1 MNHPENNSDH
11 VPAPQP
17 AAAKVSAGQGT
28 ADEEP
33 SSATSSD
40 SPTPKAD
47 GDRRSWPRRKRA
59 LQVVLQDTGGEEDPF
74 PAWVMDRSLGG
85 LGLSVDQPLE
95 EGTMLRVRRLN
106 APADVPWVEI
116 QVKSVRI
123 KESTWEIGCQFTRSL
138 TFDVLMQFG

>member
-11 VPAPQP
+11 VPAQP
-17 AAAKVSAGQGT
+17 APAKVSGGHMASDDEPT
-28 ADEEP
+28 LADFSG
-33 SSATSSD
+33 SSTE
-40 SPTPKAD
+40 KAET
-47 GDRRSWPRRKRA
+47 DRRSWPRRKRA
-59 LQVVLQDTGGEEDPF
+59 LQVVLQDAAGEGDPF

-95 EGTMLRVRRLN
+95 EGTMLRVRRPN
-106 APADVPWVEI
+106 ASSDVPWVEI

-123 KESTWEIGCQFTRSL
+123 KETTWEIGCQFTRSL